1 MQFAVAPV
9 SILLA
14 LSACGRGAPARDIGT
29 ADELIARHIEA
40 IGGRDAWMAVK
51 VVSAHGVYEEG
62 ETRERHRLDRMRP
75 DKIRITTRYDAATG
89 EFGYAEGYDGSAWEY
104 RARVPI
110 RVTGM
115 PALALRRASAFDPQ
129 FLDYA
134 AKGIELE
141 LVGRARL
148 LDREVY
154 QLRITGVDGG
164 VSDVYFDVDS
174 LMHVMSRA
182 VAPHHGEGRAIEIVS
197 IRDDF
202 REVDGVAFAHR
213 HVERALPSGAQLSTL
228 RWERIEV
235 NGELPDDWFSPPVS
249 EAAAQYQRFRR
260 AALEVRLGDL
270 SALLSAYLEVD
281 RAEADRRRES
291 ELNTLGYELLSHE
304 RFAAAITVFELA
316 LGLYP
321 ASANLHD
328 SLGEAYMLAGDV
340 ALAIESYRRSIELDP
355 KNDHGVRMI
364 EKLENRAPNPL

>member
-9 SILLA
+9 SILFA
-14 LSACGRGAPARDIGT
+14 LSACGSGAPPRPIES

-51 VVSAHGVYEEG
+51 VVTAHGVYEEG

-75 DKIRITTRYDAATG
+75 DRIRITTRYDAATG
-89 EFGYAEGYDGSAWEY
+89 EFGYAEGYDGAAWEY

-115 PALALRRASAFDPQ
+115 PARALRRAAAFDPG

-134 AKGIELE
+134 AKGNQVELA
-141 LVGRARL
+141 GRTRL
-148 LDREVY
+148 LDRDVY

-164 VSDVYFDVDS
+164 VSDVYFDVGS

-197 IRDDF
+197 INDDF
-202 REVDGVAFAHR
+202 REVDGVALAHR
-213 HVERALPSGAQLSTL
+213 HVERELPSGAQLSTL
-228 RWERIEV
+228 TWERMEV
-235 NGELPDDWFSPPVS
+235 NGELPDDWFSPPLS
-249 EAAAQYQRFRR
+249 EAAAHYQRFRR
-260 AALEVRLGDL
+260 AALDVRLGDL
-270 SALLSAYLEVD
+270 SALLSGYIELD
-281 RAEADRRRES
+281 GAEADRRRES
-291 ELNTLGYELLSHE
+291 ALNTLGYELLSHE
-304 RFAAAITVFELA
+304 RFAAAIAVFELA
-316 LGLYP
+316 LGRYP
-321 ASANLHD
+321 TSANLHD

-340 ALAIESYRRSIELDP
+340 ASAIESYRRSVELDP

-364 EKLENRAPNPL
+364 EKLERR